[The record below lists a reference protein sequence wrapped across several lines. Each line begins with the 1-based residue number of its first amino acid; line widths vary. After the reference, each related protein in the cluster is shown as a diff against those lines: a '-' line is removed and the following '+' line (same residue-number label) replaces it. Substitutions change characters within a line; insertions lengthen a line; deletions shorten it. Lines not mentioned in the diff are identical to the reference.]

1 MLAQRAQ
8 RGDLGA
14 GAMDSAGADTDRVSS
29 GSLATTA
36 ARVVVV
42 VAGACAVAGGGY
54 LAHRAWNSHRRRVAE
69 EGGGRK
75 VVYLIRHG
83 QSTFNAAY
91 EQTGVDPMLFDAP
104 LSALGVR
111 QVAELGRS
119 LRASADGSVYNDDD
133 DGGGDDGS
141 GESGGGNGRAH
152 DRFNPMPQVV
162 LTSPLTRAL
171 QTATGAFEGLGI
183 KVEVL
188 PDLRERLT
196 ESCDVGRPTD
206 ELRRDFPNVDF
217 SALLVHSRGTPA
229 STPTRERLA
238 AAADTAGVGTA
249 GVDINAPGIQT
260 ASLKEAAAADELERE
275 AERARMRDGIW
286 WYVDPDTD
294 QCTVTPEACRRDF
307 ATYGYV
313 EPEHAAKARAA
324 RVLRAIRRRPE
335 RCVALVGHADLF
347 NLLAARIDPRGEEL
361 WLENCGVAS
370 YAVAPL
376 AVPFRSPS
384 AKGSAA
390 A

>member
-1 MLAQRAQ
+1 
-8 RGDLGA
+8 
-14 GAMDSAGADTDRVSS
+14 MDSAGADTDRVSS

-42 VAGACAVAGGGY
+42 VAGACAVVGGGY
-54 LAHRAWNSHRRRVAE
+54 LAHRAWNNHRRRVAE

-133 DGGGDDGS
+133 DDGGRGGDDDG
-141 GESGGGNGRAH
+141 SGGGNGRAH
-152 DRFNPMPQVV
+152 DRFNPMPRVV

-206 ELRRDFPNVDF
+206 ELRHDFPDVDF

-229 STPTRERLA
+229 STPTREGRSGP
-238 AAADTAGVGTA
+238 AADTAGASRIRT
-249 GVDINAPGIQT
+249 VDVEG
-260 ASLKEAAAADELERE
+260 AAAADELERE

-286 WYVDPDTD
+286 WYVDPDAD
-294 QCTVTPEACRRDF
+294 QCEMTSEACRRDF

>member
-1 MLAQRAQ
+1 MLAQRPAG
-8 RGDLGA
+8 GDLCA

-54 LAHRAWNSHRRRVAE
+54 LAYRAWNNHRRRVAE

-111 QVAELGRS
+111 QVAELARS
-119 LRASADGSVYNDDD
+119 LRASADGSVYNDEDD
-133 DGGGDDGS
+133 DGGDDDDGS
-141 GESGGGNGRAH
+141 GRAH

-162 LTSPLTRAL
+162 LVSPLTRAL
-171 QTATGAFEGLGI
+171 QTAVGAFEGLGI

-196 ESCDVGRPTD
+196 ESCDVGRQTD
-206 ELRRDFPNVDF
+206 ELRRDFPSVDF
-217 SALLVHSRGTPA
+217 SSLLVHSSVATPT
-229 STPTRERLA
+229 STPTRDERP
-238 AAADTAGVGTA
+238 AGGAGTA
-249 GVDINAPGIQT
+249 GTAGTDGTTGSTSGI
-260 ASLKEAAAADELERE
+260 LKAAAHLDELERE

-286 WYVDPDTD
+286 WYVYPDTD
-294 QCTVTPEACRRDF
+294 LSAVTPEACRRDF

-324 RVLRAIRRRPE
+324 RVLRAIRGRPE

>member
-1 MLAQRAQ
+1 ME
-8 RGDLGA
+8 
-14 GAMDSAGADTDRVSS
+14 SADTDRLTS
-29 GSLATTA
+29 GAMATTA
-36 ARVVVV
+36 ARAVVV
-42 VAGACAVAGGGY
+42 VAGACAAAGGGY
-54 LAHRAWNSHRRRVAE
+54 LAYRAWSNHRRRVAE
-69 EGGGRK
+69 EGARAGGGRK

-104 LSALGVR
+104 LSALGGR

-133 DGGGDDGS
+133 EGG
-141 GESGGGNGRAH
+141 SGGGGGGRAH

-162 LTSPLTRAL
+162 LVSPLTRAL
-171 QTATGAFEGLGI
+171 QTATGAFEGIPGI
-183 KVEVL
+183 NVEVL

-206 ELRRDFPNVDF
+206 ELRREFPDVDF
-217 SALLVHSRGTPA
+217 SALLVHSTPT
-229 STPTRERLA
+229 STPTRPTRR
-238 AAADTAGVGTA
+238 DSSTGQPMGSSPRVGTGSSSA
-249 GVDINAPGIQT
+249 G
-260 ASLKEAAAADELERE
+260 SLKDAVQDDEFERE
-275 AERARMRDGIW
+275 MERVRMRDGIW
-286 WYVDPDTD
+286 WYVDPEADPPMD
-294 QCTVTPEACRRDF
+294 TPETCRRDF

-313 EPEHAAKARAA
+313 EPEHAAKARSA
-324 RVLRAIRRRPE
+324 RVLSAIRRRPE

-347 NLLAARIDPRGEEL
+347 NLLASRIDPRGDEL